1 VSTQIR
7 AQSGSQPKID
17 IRHLAKSFPQS
28 DGRSLAVIEDL
39 NLQVA
44 AGEFVSLLG
53 PSGCGKSTALNMI
66 GNIDPPTKGEI
77 FVNGQALKLGSK
89 AVRIGFVFQSP
100 RLIPWKSIEK
110 NVRFGLESD
119 GTIPRDEWTDR
130 VQAALE
136 LVGVADFRKAFPSQL
151 SGGMQTRVAI
161 ARALAMDPEIILMD
175 EPFSSLDEITGRRMR
190 GELTAIWERL
200 HPTIVFI
207 THDMLEAVFL
217 SQRVVLL
224 TPRPMRVY
232 TTFAI
237 DAPRPRSYTDE
248 TLFRMQT
255 EVLESFEGMIERAEA
270 NMTPARLS

>member
-1 VSTQIR
+1 
-7 AQSGSQPKID
+7 
-17 IRHLAKSFPQS
+17 
-28 DGRSLAVIEDL
+28 
-39 NLQVA
+39 
-44 AGEFVSLLG
+44 
-53 PSGCGKSTALNMI
+53 
-66 GNIDPPTKGEI
+66 
-77 FVNGQALKLGSK
+77 
-89 AVRIGFVFQSP
+89 
-100 RLIPWKSIEK
+100 
-110 NVRFGLESD
+110 
-119 GTIPRDEWTDR
+119 
-130 VQAALE
+130 
-136 LVGVADFRKAFPSQL
+136 
-151 SGGMQTRVAI
+151 
-161 ARALAMDPEIILMD
+161 MD